1 MTTVIGI
8 SGSLRFGSLNS
19 ALLRAASELAPAGFT
34 VEIASIRDVPLY
46 DGDLEQSSG
55 IPAAVAQLKDRVA
68 AADGLL
74 LATPE
79 YNNSVPGVLKNVI
92 DWMSRPAADIKRV
105 FGDRPVGIIGASGGP
120 GGTRLSQVAWL
131 PILRLLGATFFSGKS
146 VFVANGNQIIQDGQ
160 LTDAKTLEVLRG
172 YMAAFAAFVDRQK
185 GSK

>member
-8 SGSLRFGSLNS
+8 SGSLRAGSLNS
-19 ALLRAASELAPAGFT
+19 ALLRTASELAPAGFN
-34 VEIASIRDVPLY
+34 VEIASIRDIPLY
-46 DGDLEQSSG
+46 DGDLENKG
-55 IPAAVAQLKDRVA
+55 VPVAVTALKDRVA

-79 YNNSVPGVLKNVI
+79 YNNSVPGVLKNTI

-105 FGDRPVGIIGASGGP
+105 FGDRPVGVIGASGGP

-146 VFVANGNQIIQDGQ
+146 VFVANGNQIFQDGQ
-160 LTDAKTLEVLRG
+160 LTDDKTLEVLRG
-172 YMAAFAAFVDRQK
+172 YMAAFAAFVDRHK
-185 GSK
+185 GSNR